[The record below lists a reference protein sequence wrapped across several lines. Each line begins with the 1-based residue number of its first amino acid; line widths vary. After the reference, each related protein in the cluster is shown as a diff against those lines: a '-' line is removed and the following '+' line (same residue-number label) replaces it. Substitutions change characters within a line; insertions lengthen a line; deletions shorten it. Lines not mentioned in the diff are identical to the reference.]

1 MPVKRL
7 DKLMA
12 RRAKYRLGKD
22 VNLKKEIVRDLSGRR
37 ITDRRVKQIVKKV
50 RKKTA
55 ELDQYWSEQ
64 RLRGIYFDKKTT
76 ATFTRRI
83 SNLSRHLPPWI
94 KSHRVSSPSTNLV
107 AIKRWFC
114 SCCLRHSWDHFR
126 NLFNYYFLYS
136 HSIPQKGWHCCCH
149 IFHSNLSRK
158 YKSVCK

>member
-55 ELDQYWSEQ
+55 ELDQY
-64 RLRGIYFDKKTT
+64 
-76 ATFTRRI
+76 
-83 SNLSRHLPPWI
+83 
-94 KSHRVSSPSTNLV
+94 
-107 AIKRWFC
+107 
-114 SCCLRHSWDHFR
+114 
-126 NLFNYYFLYS
+126 
-136 HSIPQKGWHCCCH
+136 
-149 IFHSNLSRK
+149 
-158 YKSVCK
+158 